1 MTGEDP
7 PVHSVRDTVYSAL
20 TGSPLYQCLR
30 SKFDH
35 RYSLNIGLMLPRN
48 ELEIYTIRERLDQIC
63 DLLSLRLVSS
73 FAMPPNAPGIAL
85 PRFDDYP
92 LNESIISR
100 NWRMEFPFMTIQ
112 TPSMMCLVGL
122 NPQLAAQMVALERTD
137 LSILTPPGDSPGF
150 RIQYQ
155 DAIRLVITKGRVRA
169 RTSHNII
176 VPSQPSMRKS
186 IIVTQSYI
194 QNSSV
199 CILKRSLEMSQHQP
213 ILFSSSLWLLSAQW

>member
-1 MTGEDP
+1 VTGEDR

-20 TGSPLYQCLR
+20 TGSPLHQCLR
-30 SKFDH
+30 SKFAH

-48 ELEIYTIRERLDQIC
+48 ESEIYIIKERLDQIC

-92 LNESIISR
+92 LDESIISR

-112 TPSMMCLVGL
+112 TPSIMCLVGL

-137 LSILTPPGDSPGF
+137 LSTLTPPGDSPGF

-155 DAIRLVITKGRVRA
+155 DAIRLVITEGRVRT
-169 RTSHNII
+169 RTSHNVA

-186 IIVTQSYI
+186 INVTQSYI

-199 CILKRSLEMSQHQP
+199 CILKRSLEMS
-213 ILFSSSLWLLSAQW
+213 